1 MEYPYIQEIFDIV
14 EQGVTMPV
22 RAILSDGRKVIA
34 KYPNNIIGNQ
44 ILVNEFIG
52 SSIAK
57 AIDVN
62 VPEYGVCIMSDDVI
76 EQASLEYDGLS
87 ADNSGTCFYTEY
99 ISQSIPITNGIIMS
113 MSIEDFDVAKL
124 ILFDHIICNQDR
136 HKGNMILDTEKNRL
150 YSIDHGTLFTKGPKY
165 DLDSLAEYK
174 NIDSLNDIGI
184 LKSNYDIYSIL
195 WTKFSC
201 RDNDIYEACEKIKK
215 ELSMER
221 LWQVKDSI
229 PLTWF
234 DLVGIDII
242 NQIFEVIQFRINR
255 LEAICKLIIEARRK
269 L

>member
-113 MSIEDFDVAKL
+113 MSIEDL
-124 ILFDHIICNQDR
+124 MLQN
-136 HKGNMILDTEKNRL
+136 
-150 YSIDHGTLFTKGPKY
+150 
-165 DLDSLAEYK
+165 
-174 NIDSLNDIGI
+174 
-184 LKSNYDIYSIL
+184 
-195 WTKFSC
+195 
-201 RDNDIYEACEKIKK
+201 
-215 ELSMER
+215 
-221 LWQVKDSI
+221 
-229 PLTWF
+229 
-234 DLVGIDII
+234 
-242 NQIFEVIQFRINR
+242 
-255 LEAICKLIIEARRK
+255 
-269 L
+269 